1 MNIIKNIKNI
11 FMPRAKTTK
20 TTKTKNVETD
30 EVVNSNPPGFN
41 ETTGQ
46 ALTVESFTAYIEN
59 MKENDPKKYAKK
71 KDELEKKLSE
81 LKNK

>member
-11 FMPRAKTTK
+11 FMPRAK

-71 KDELEKKLSE
+71 KDELERKLSE
-81 LKNK
+81 LSE